1 MIKIA
6 KKFDRLVGKTKREII
21 SKFGDSYVYSDNV
34 LYYTLN
40 RTWFTKGITLSVK
53 FDRQEKVEK
62 IDILE
67 NDRAILPYIFSLS
80 DSNSQYKVVEKVQ
93 QNQKR
98 LTNEIS

>member
-1 MIKIA
+1 MKKFT

-21 SKFGDSYVYSDNV
+21 SKFGDSYVYSDNG

-80 DSNSQYKVVEKVQ
+80 DSYNQYKILENTAQ
-93 QNQKR
+93 SN
-98 LTNEIS
+98 NERVAG

>member
-1 MIKIA
+1 MKKFT

-21 SKFGDSYVYSDNV
+21 SKFGDSYVYSDNG

-80 DSNSQYKVVEKVQ
+80 DSYNQYKILENTVQSNNERVVG
-93 QNQKR
+93 
-98 LTNEIS
+98 

>member
-1 MIKIA
+1 M
-6 KKFDRLVGKTKREII
+6 GKTKEEII
-21 SKFGDSYVYSDNV
+21 SKFGDSYVYSDNG

-80 DSNSQYKVVEKVQ
+80 DSYNQYKILENATQNNTKRVVG
-93 QNQKR
+93 
-98 LTNEIS
+98 

>member
-1 MIKIA
+1 LKKFT

-21 SKFGDSYVYSDNV
+21 SKFGDSYVYSDNG

-80 DSNSQYKVVEKVQ
+80 DSYNQYKILENTAQ
-93 QNQKR
+93 SN
-98 LTNEIS
+98 NERVAG